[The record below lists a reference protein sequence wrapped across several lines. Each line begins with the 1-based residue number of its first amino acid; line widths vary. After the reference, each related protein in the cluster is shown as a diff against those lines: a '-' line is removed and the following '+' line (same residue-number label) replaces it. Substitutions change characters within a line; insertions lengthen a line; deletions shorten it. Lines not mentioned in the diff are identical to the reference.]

1 MMNILDF
8 FFRKPPPTAAIAKD
22 RLRTVLAQERATRDS
37 AEFLPLLRR
46 ELVAV
51 VAKYVAI
58 KEDMI
63 RVTLAKTG
71 STSVLRINVQFDGRS
86 GRARAIGA

>member
-1 MMNILDF
+1 ML
-8 FFRKPPPTAAIAKD
+8 FR
-22 RLRTVLAQERATRDS
+22 S
-37 AEFLPLLRR
+37 
-46 ELVAV
+46 LVAV

-71 STSVLRINVQFDGRS
+71 NTSVLRINVQFDGRS
-86 GRARAIGA
+86 GRARAISA